1 MAVDLPPGTWTA
13 ALIGPWWPAPSSAL
27 RAGAQHW
34 SEACAEQQL
43 YSQSLRT
50 QWTLFAAHNLGHT
63 ADDLVHRFRQGE
75 KFHMDLAEKYQ
86 IKASAFNSAA
96 DATDYLRSRLTD
108 IADSGNKEINDI
120 LASKKLP
127 PQKLAEIQAVQARCN
142 ADGANAS
149 RDAIDKMMAATQK
162 ILDADGAGGD
172 ARSWA
177 RANGFNTDD
186 ASPPPQIS
194 ESDLKSAVGGA
205 SGKGGGEGG
214 SGGSGG
220 STGGSTQ
227 GPSDAVVGGSGGESG
242 GAGSVH
248 VHPVV
253 GHGGGGSGGPGS
265 GAGGGTQ
272 GPSHAVVGGGGG
284 GSGGTAGGGSG
295 PAHAVV
301 GGGGGPGSGPAP
313 LPAAGLT
320 HGGGG
325 TVSPGMPGVQ
335 SGGMSIS
342 PAGLGQG
349 AQPNLAQSFTSGF
362 ATGQST
368 GPGGQA
374 FSAGAFNAFDGGAP
388 QTAQG
393 VPAVAPTVPS
403 AGAFVA
409 ATPPVDAPPPAAPAP
424 MTTGGT
430 TSVAPAVMTGSSWS
444 SSAAPVGGSSI
455 PSGSLPAYGSDLRPP
470 VVASPSVPSAPAGP
484 ISGAPVAPSPA
495 SSPSAG
501 GPLVSPVE
509 RTASGAA
516 AAQAGTG
523 SSAMASA
530 SAASAAT
537 GATAGATSAR
547 AAEQQRLQRLVDA
560 VARQAPRLS
569 WAAGLR
575 DDGTTTLLVTDLAG
589 GWIPPHVR
597 LPAHVSLLEPSARRH
612 DANVVDLL
620 GAITVAA
627 AHHANTY
634 VAEPGSDEPALSGD
648 RPARSAAPQV
658 DELGPTLVEAVRRRD
673 GLPRIA
679 QAVAAPAVR
688 KTGVLESEI
697 EMLHECVADIQ
708 HSVMSAY
715 PNHDPAAVG
724 DWMLLAAI
732 EALIDGHEYLTNYHL
747 AWFEAI
753 SHRSGS

>member
-1 MAVDLPPGTWTA
+1 MWVDLPPGTWTA
-13 ALIGPWWPAPSSAL
+13 ALIGPWWPAPSTAL
-27 RAGAQHW
+27 RAGAQYW

-43 YSQSLRT
+43 YSQSLRG
-50 QWTLFAAHNLGHT
+50 QWTLFAAHNQGHT
-63 ADDLVHRFRQGE
+63 ADDLIDRFQRGE
-75 KFHMDLAEKYQ
+75 KFHLDLAEKYQ
-86 IKASAFNSAA
+86 AKASAFNSAA
-96 DATDYLRSRLTD
+96 DATDYARSRLSD
-108 IADSGNKEINDI
+108 IATTGNNEINNI
-120 LASKKLP
+120 LASNKPLP
-127 PQKLAEIQAVQARCN
+127 AKLAEIQAVQMRCN
-142 ADGANAS
+142 ADAGNAS
-149 RDAIDKMMAATQK
+149 RDSVDKMMAATQK
-162 ILDADGAGGD
+162 ILDLDGVGGD

-177 RANGFNTDD
+177 RAHGFDVGD
-186 ASPPPQIS
+186 PQAPKPIS
-194 ESDLKSAVGGA
+194 EHDLGSASHG
-205 SGKGGGEGG
+205 
-214 SGGSGG
+214 
-220 STGGSTQ
+220 
-227 GPSDAVVGGSGGESG
+227 VGGSNRGG
-242 GAGSVH
+242 GAEA
-248 VHPVV
+248 V
-253 GHGGGGSGGPGS
+253 GTPPPEPGVGASNRGGGGANPASFH
-265 GAGGGTQ
+265 GAGGHHSLAAAGADNRGGGLPSQGGFTAPPAATQ
-272 GPSHAVVGGGGG
+272 GHMP
-284 GSGGTAGGGSG
+284 
-295 PAHAVV
+295 
-301 GGGGGPGSGPAP
+301 
-313 LPAAGLT
+313 
-320 HGGGG
+320 GGGG
-325 TVSPGMPGVQ
+325 TVSPGIPGVQ
-335 SGGMSIS
+335 SGGMSMS

-374 FSAGAFNAFDGGAP
+374 LSGGPLNAFDGGAP

-393 VPAVAPTVPS
+393 VPAVTPTVPS

-444 SSAAPVGGSSI
+444 SAASVGGGPSI

-470 VVASPSVPSAPAGP
+470 VVAPPSMPSAPAGP

-509 RTASGAA
+509 RTAPGAA

-530 SAASAAT
+530 STASAAA

-560 VARQAPRLS
+560 VARQEPRLS

-575 DDGTTTLLVTDLAG
+575 DDGTTTLLVTDLVG

-597 LPAHVSLLEPSARRH
+597 LPAHVTLLEPSARRH

-648 RPARSAAPQV
+648 RPARSAAPQL

-697 EMLHECVADIQ
+697 EMLRECVADIQ

-753 SHRSGS
+753 SHRGGS

>member
-1 MAVDLPPGTWTA
+1 MWVDLPPGTWTA
-13 ALIGPWWPAPSSAL
+13 ALIGPWWPAPSTAL
-27 RAGAQHW
+27 RAGAQYW

-43 YSQSLRT
+43 YSQTLRT
-50 QWTLFAAHNLGHT
+50 QWTLFAAHNQGHT
-63 ADDLVHRFRQGE
+63 ADDLIDRFQRGE
-75 KFHMDLAEKYQ
+75 KFHLDLAEKYQ
-86 IKASAFNSAA
+86 TKAAAFNSAA
-96 DATDYLRSRLTD
+96 DATDYARSRLSD
-108 IADSGNKEINDI
+108 IANAGNKEINDI
-120 LASKKLP
+120 LASKKPLP
-127 PQKLAEIQAVQARCN
+127 EKLAEIQAVQVRCN
-142 ADGANAS
+142 ADAGNAS
-149 RDAIDKMMAATQK
+149 RDSVDKMMAATQK
-162 ILDADGAGGD
+162 ILDIDGIGGD

-177 RANGFNTDD
+177 RANGFNVSD
-186 ASPPPQIS
+186 ASPPNPIG
-194 ESDLKSAVGGA
+194 EHDLNSVTGGAGA
-205 SGKGGGEGG
+205 SGVRGDGGVPPSGGSPAHAPSAAGSGGIRGGG
-214 SGGSGG
+214 SGLHTG
-220 STGGSTQ
+220 STGGAPAAPIS
-227 GPSDAVVGGSGGESG
+227 SDGVRSSL
-242 GAGSVH
+242 
-248 VHPVV
+248 PV
-253 GHGGGGSGGPGS
+253 
-265 GAGGGTQ
+265 
-272 GPSHAVVGGGGG
+272 
-284 GSGGTAGGGSG
+284 GTAPPS
-295 PAHAVV
+295 
-301 GGGGGPGSGPAP
+301 S
-313 LPAAGLT
+313 AGV
-320 HGGGG
+320 HMPGGGG

-335 SGGMSIS
+335 SGGGMSMS
-342 PAGLGQG
+342 PAGIGQG
-349 AQPNLAQSFTSGF
+349 GQPNLAQSFTSGF

-374 FSAGAFNAFDGGAP
+374 LSAGPLNAFDGGAP

-409 ATPPVDAPPPAAPAP
+409 GTPPVDAQPPAAPAP
-424 MTTGGT
+424 MTTGGA
-430 TSVAPAVMTGSSWS
+430 TSVTPAVMTGSSWS

-470 VVASPSVPSAPAGP
+470 VVAPPSVPSAPAGP

-560 VARQAPRLS
+560 VARQEPRLS

-589 GWIPPHVR
+589 GWIPPHIR
-597 LPAHVSLLEPSARRH
+597 LPAHVTLLEPSARRH

-697 EMLHECVADIQ
+697 EMLRECVADLQ
-708 HSVMSAY
+708 HSVLAAY
-715 PNHDPAAVG
+715 PHHDPAAVG

-753 SHRSGS
+753 SHRGGS

>member
-1 MAVDLPPGTWTA
+1 
-13 ALIGPWWPAPSSAL
+13 
-27 RAGAQHW
+27 
-34 SEACAEQQL
+34 
-43 YSQSLRT
+43 
-50 QWTLFAAHNLGHT
+50 
-63 ADDLVHRFRQGE
+63 
-75 KFHMDLAEKYQ
+75 
-86 IKASAFNSAA
+86 
-96 DATDYLRSRLTD
+96 
-108 IADSGNKEINDI
+108 
-120 LASKKLP
+120 
-127 PQKLAEIQAVQARCN
+127 
-142 ADGANAS
+142 
-149 RDAIDKMMAATQK
+149 
-162 ILDADGAGGD
+162 
-172 ARSWA
+172 
-177 RANGFNTDD
+177 
-186 ASPPPQIS
+186 
-194 ESDLKSAVGGA
+194 
-205 SGKGGGEGG
+205 
-214 SGGSGG
+214 
-220 STGGSTQ
+220 
-227 GPSDAVVGGSGGESG
+227 
-242 GAGSVH
+242 
-248 VHPVV
+248 
-253 GHGGGGSGGPGS
+253 
-265 GAGGGTQ
+265 
-272 GPSHAVVGGGGG
+272 
-284 GSGGTAGGGSG
+284 
-295 PAHAVV
+295 
-301 GGGGGPGSGPAP
+301 
-313 LPAAGLT
+313 
-320 HGGGG
+320 
-325 TVSPGMPGVQ
+325 
-335 SGGMSIS
+335 
-342 PAGLGQG
+342 
-349 AQPNLAQSFTSGF
+349 
-362 ATGQST
+362 
-368 GPGGQA
+368 
-374 FSAGAFNAFDGGAP
+374 
-388 QTAQG
+388 
-393 VPAVAPTVPS
+393 
-403 AGAFVA
+403 
-409 ATPPVDAPPPAAPAP
+409 
-424 MTTGGT
+424 
-430 TSVAPAVMTGSSWS
+430 MTGSSWS
-444 SSAAPVGGSSI
+444 SAATVGGGPSI

-470 VVASPSVPSAPAGP
+470 VVAPPSVPSAPAGP

-560 VARQAPRLS
+560 VARQEPRLS

>member
-13 ALIGPWWPAPSSAL
+13 ALIGPWWPAPSTAL

-34 SEACAEQQL
+34 SAACAEQQL
-43 YSQSLRT
+43 YSQSLRA
-50 QWTLFAAHNLGHT
+50 QWTMFAAHNLGHT

-96 DATDYLRSRLTD
+96 DATDYLRSRLSD
-108 IADSGNKEINDI
+108 IADTGNKEINDI

-127 PQKLAEIQAVQARCN
+127 PEKLAEIQAVQARCN

-186 ASPPPQIS
+186 ASPPPQITN
-194 ESDLKSAVGGA
+194 SDLNSPF
-205 SGKGGGEGG
+205 GGGEHGG
-214 SGGSGG
+214 SETNTPPVKLASF
-220 STGGSTQ
+220 
-227 GPSDAVVGGSGGESG
+227 G
-242 GAGSVH
+242 GAEH
-248 VHPVV
+248 
-253 GHGGGGSGGPGS
+253 
-265 GAGGGTQ
+265 GAGGGGGHGGVQ
-272 GPSHAVVGGGGG
+272 GPGPQAPSQGVVG
-284 GSGGTAGGGSG
+284 AGWRSGSG
-295 PAHAVV
+295 PV
-301 GGGGGPGSGPAP
+301 PGAS
-313 LPAAGLT
+313 PAASGGV
-320 HGGGG
+320 HMPAGGG

-335 SGGMSIS
+335 SGGMSMS

-349 AQPNLAQSFTSGF
+349 GQPNLAQSFTSGF
-362 ATGQST
+362 ATGQAT

-424 MTTGGT
+424 MTTGGA

-470 VVASPSVPSAPAGP
+470 VVAPPSMPSGPAGP

-509 RTASGAA
+509 RTASGA

-560 VARQAPRLS
+560 VARQEPRLS

-697 EMLHECVADIQ
+697 EMLQECVADIQ